1 MLHPATELRTIDAH
15 IGYGIFA
22 TAEIPM
28 GTIIYAKDAME
39 NIVNEEDMLYLDRKY
54 REHIEKYSYT
64 EENGSKVLSW
74 DLAKYVNHSCDSNTL
89 STGYGFEIA
98 VRDIHKDEQI
108 TDDYGMLNIEH
119 VMSCKCGSPQCRHHI
134 GLNDFVTCSADW
146 ESKVLA
152 ALARF
157 THVAQPLLDY
167 LSPETY
173 CLLENYLN
181 NNASYRSVRELER
194 QVVQHDVA

>member
-15 IGYGIFA
+15 ISYGIFA
-22 TAEIPM
+22 TAEMPM

-39 NIVNEEDMLYLDRKY
+39 IIVNEEDMLYLDRKY

-64 EENGSKVLSW
+64 EENG
-74 DLAKYVNHSCDSNTL
+74 
-89 STGYGFEIA
+89 
-98 VRDIHKDEQI
+98 
-108 TDDYGMLNIEH
+108 
-119 VMSCKCGSPQCRHHI
+119 
-134 GLNDFVTCSADW
+134 
-146 ESKVLA
+146 SKVLA

-181 NNASYRSVRELER
+181 NHANYRSVRELER
-194 QVVQHDVA
+194 RVVQHDVA